1 MTLIQG
7 VKMQE
12 DAIRTKDVEK
22 IDLKSVDTGV
32 LRLESA
38 SFMSHEHVSHL
49 GMALS
54 RVVVE
59 GEENESIAPPKLIT
73 CLMLK

>member
-1 MTLIQG
+1 MTLIQR

-32 LRLESA
+32 L
-38 SFMSHEHVSHL
+38 
-49 GMALS
+49 
-54 RVVVE
+54 
-59 GEENESIAPPKLIT
+59 
-73 CLMLK
+73 

>member
-1 MTLIQG
+1 MTLARRM
-7 VKMQE
+7 KMQE
-12 DAIRTKDVEK
+12 DAICNKHLEI

-38 SFMSHEHVSHL
+38 SFTSQEHVSHL
-49 GMALS
+49 GMALI

-59 GEENESIAPPKLIT
+59 GEGNESIAPPKLIT